1 MNSGLA
7 RDNPGFPLV
16 ERNAIFPGRSQR
28 RTLMVF
34 HRGRAASMSET
45 ELGAAIGR
53 AIDRGLTEGLFIE
66 LLDWLADPPSS
77 S

>member
-1 MNSGLA
+1 MKVKA
-7 RDNPGFPLV
+7 R
-16 ERNAIFPGRSQR
+16 EAAR
-28 RTLMVF
+28 R
-34 HRGRAASMSET
+34 RAVARWQWAMGALT